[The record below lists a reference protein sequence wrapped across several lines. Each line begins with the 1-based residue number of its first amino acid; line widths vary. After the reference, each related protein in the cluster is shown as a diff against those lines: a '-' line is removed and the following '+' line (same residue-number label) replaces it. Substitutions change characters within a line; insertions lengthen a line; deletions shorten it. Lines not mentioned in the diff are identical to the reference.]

1 MNEDSVQR
9 LGVAVGQT
17 YCEAIAS
24 LASLID
30 AHLADPPRLEA
41 ETATLKEEVINT
53 LVRHGRD
60 RAALTADE
68 RIRVD
73 AITAT
78 EIQRVDAQAWQT
90 MSRAIMTLMFTQHTL
105 SQTLSSFNVI
115 TQYAAFEL
123 LRAQHPDEADRL
135 GLP

>member
-1 MNEDSVQR
+1 MNEDSVHR

-17 YCEAIAS
+17 YCDAIVS

-30 AHLADPPRLEA
+30 VHLADPTRLEA
-41 ETATLKEEVINT
+41 ETTALKEEVIAT
-53 LVRHGRD
+53 LVRQGRA
-60 RAALTADE
+60 RAALTVDE
-68 RIRVD
+68 RVRVD
-73 AITAT
+73 AVTAT
-78 EIQRVDAQAWQT
+78 EIQRVDPQAWQT
-90 MSRAIMTLMFTQHTL
+90 MSSAIMTLMFTHHTL

-123 LRAQHPDEADRL
+123 LRVQHPDEADRL